1 MNGQAIAMPAAAE
14 RPHEDSVAR
23 VGALFDEHHQR
34 LFKLARRLSR
44 SADDARDLV
53 QETFLRAAKSPHLVP
68 LGAPHEEAW
77 LVRVLI
83 NICRDRWRQLA
94 VRTRARV
101 EGHVT
106 AAADIDPEP
115 ALMARSMVWQA
126 LDALPPR
133 RRAILILYELEGKPI
148 PAVAKMLGVS
158 PVTVRWHLSIGRR
171 EMAKALLGKGTP

>member
-14 RPHEDSVAR
+14 RPHEDSAAR

-44 SADDARDLV
+44 NADDARDLV
-53 QETFLRAAKSPHLVP
+53 QETFLRAARSPGSVP
-68 LGAPHEEAW
+68 PGASHEEAW

-83 NICRDRWRQLA
+83 NICRDRWRQSA

-101 EGHVT
+101 HRLVT
-106 AAADIDPEP
+106 PAAEIDPEP

-133 RRAILILYELEGKPI
+133 RRAILILYELEGAAI
-148 PAVAKMLGVS
+148 PVVAKLLGVS

-171 EMAKALLGKGTP
+171 EMAKALAKGTP